1 MYFNVAGG
9 VLHVHDFSMT
19 SIQWVVKNITYM
31 SDCYMCIDSNDILQ
45 MRFFARP
52 PKEKGKGYLLT
63 RFRFITARKRSLRRL
78 FLHLSV
84 ILFTGGGRTWQ
95 GGCMWWGEGA
105 CMAGGACVA
114 GGVRVGEGACVPH
127 THAPP
132 PGHYEIRSVNGRAVR
147 IILECIL
154 VVNSKYFTHMP
165 YKLKYLSF
173 IDYNC

>member
-45 MRFFARP
+45 MRFSARP

-84 ILFTGGGRTWQ
+84 ILFRGGRAWQ
-95 GGCMWWGEGA
+95 GGCMWWGG
-105 CMAGGACVA
+105 MHGR
-114 GGVRVGEGACVPH
+114 GGVCGRGCACWGRGMRA
-127 THAPP
+127 THARYPP
-132 PGHYEIRSVNGRAVR
+132 PPRHYEIRSVNGRAVR

>member
-52 PKEKGKGYLLT
+52 PKEIGKGYLLT

-78 FLHLSV
+78 FLHLS
-84 ILFTGGGRTWQ
+84 FCSQGGGGPCVAGRVYVV
-95 GGCMWWGEGA
+95 GGA
-105 CMAGGACVA
+105 CMAGGRVWQ

-127 THAPP
+127 THAP

>member
-84 ILFTGGGRTWQ
+84 ILFTGGGAYVAGQVYVVGGGGMHGRGSVCGRGVCVLGKGHACHTRTLPPPRTLRDTVGQW
-95 GGCMWWGEGA
+95 
-105 CMAGGACVA
+105 AGGTH
-114 GGVRVGEGACVPH
+114 H
-127 THAPP
+127 TGMHSCCKF
-132 PGHYEIRSVNGRAVR
+132 EILYAYA
-147 IILECIL
+147 L
-154 VVNSKYFTHMP
+154 
-165 YKLKYLSF
+165 
-173 IDYNC
+173 